1 MEVGSNLPPLKN
13 DIIIEKKKE
22 LEEYQVLK
30 QIKAKLREEKKQ
42 QKFIEK
48 TIKKKS
54 RGGNEDQSFA
64 TSPVKPEQISSEII

>member
-42 QKFIEK
+42 QKIIEK
-48 TIKKKS
+48 ISKKKS
-54 RGGNEDQSFA
+54 RADGQS
-64 TSPVKPEQISSEII
+64 TYNQSPVKVD

>member
-54 RGGNEDQSFA
+54 RAGDNEAQSNFNQ
-64 TSPVKPEQISSEII
+64 SPIKPE